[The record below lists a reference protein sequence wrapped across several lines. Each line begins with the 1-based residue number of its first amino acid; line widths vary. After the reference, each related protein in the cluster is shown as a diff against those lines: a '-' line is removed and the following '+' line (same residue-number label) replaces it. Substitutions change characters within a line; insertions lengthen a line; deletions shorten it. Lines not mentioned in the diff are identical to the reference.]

1 MLNTLGSDELTP
13 RIYKRQSLD
22 GNHPSEYD
30 YCLDRWFF
38 GLQAG
43 LSLSRTDAVP
53 FTEVSGVVNTL
64 LGQGHEL
71 AYWSGGFDLGF
82 HDNTIENLSPDLPPD
97 VRLIVGI
104 EPNEY
109 IEQKGRKAQFDQIER
124 LSAVGLMLKQIR
136 RLGCMFPVPS
146 RGDMQASTFY
156 DGLIREIGMYKRPG
170 CYHLYSDDDPYKAI
184 KEARMLE
191 PKPWCCFFPLRDITG
206 RVISTTRLL
215 QE

>member
-13 RIYKRQSLD
+13 RIYRRQSLD
-22 GNHPSEYD
+22 GNHPSEYN

-43 LSLSRTDAVP
+43 LRLSQTEAVP
-53 FTEVSGVVNTL
+53 LIEVGGVVNTL
-64 LGQGHEL
+64 LEQGNEV

-82 HDNTIENLSPDLPPD
+82 HDNTIGNFNPDLPPD

-104 EPNEY
+104 EPNDY
-109 IEQKGRKAQFDQIER
+109 IERKGRKAQFDQIER
-124 LSAVGLMLKQIR
+124 LSAVGLMLKQIK
-136 RLGCMFPVPS
+136 RLGCIFPIPS
-146 RGDMQASTFY
+146 REDAQADTFY
-156 DGLIREIGMYKRPG
+156 NGLVREIGMYRRAG
-170 CYHLYSDDDPYKAI
+170 CYHLYSDDDPFKEI
-184 KEARMLE
+184 KEARMVE
-191 PKPWCCFFPLRDITG
+191 PKSWCCFFPMRDIVG